1 MGAYNNS
8 TLIWFLKTKTMNK
21 SRKARENSF
30 RYQRVDLSREDST
43 DSEDD
48 LDKILGPSTSPSMH
62 NGTPNKPKK
71 RRNNKCAI
79 YCSMVMLL
87 LTFLLFGG
95 VMIFATV
102 VYPGGIR
109 EALARTQIFHFAG
122 GENGKNI
129 TSSGTLKDLILDRLL
144 SNWHIYKSFIWETPP
159 HC

>member
-1 MGAYNNS
+1 
-8 TLIWFLKTKTMNK
+8 
-21 SRKARENSF
+21 
-30 RYQRVDLSREDST
+30 
-43 DSEDD
+43 
-48 LDKILGPSTSPSMH
+48 
-62 NGTPNKPKK
+62 
-71 RRNNKCAI
+71 
-79 YCSMVMLL
+79 MVMLL

-109 EALARTQIFHFAG
+109 EALTRTQFFHFDG

-144 SNWHIYKSFIWETPP
+144 SNWHIYKSFIWETTP